1 MNIDL
6 INDVGSLTKSKTSHE
21 NEMLNDTNSELCSLF
36 GLLSV
41 QANNIA
47 STGGETVIAFQDSII
62 FDPEVTKSDELNEIV
77 SKWVNIEEDAEV
89 KQDEIQ
95 EYIQMLESK
104 NCGES
109 EYSGGDEEVQNKDNN
124 VVMNEPEEDI
134 ILWNEAIDA
143 MDTIRSISNKKIL
156 VMRQK
161 QNLIN

>member
-1 MNIDL
+1 MESFHFN
-6 INDVGSLTKSKTSHE
+6 T
-21 NEMLNDTNSELCSLF
+21 
-36 GLLSV
+36 
-41 QANNIA
+41 
-47 STGGETVIAFQDSII
+47 
-62 FDPEVTKSDELNEIV
+62 P
-77 SKWVNIEEDAEV
+77 EDAEV

-143 MDTIRSISNKKIL
+143 MDTIRKYIKQEDLGDETETKLDKLIFDIQKKKVGQRIKQSTCQDSIMKYLTKE
-156 VMRQK
+156 
-161 QNLIN
+161 